1 MYPPPTQLR
10 AAHSPQHR
18 HSDRN
23 PTTGCLEHPYPL
35 DPQEFQLCRS
45 RDPEKMYMDFVPGT
59 CKKLLSL
66 TAAEKTTVSERVKE
80 MINELLTIPPDYF
93 GNFDSTPYINGV
105 LSRPGN
111 NPIISGIFKDQEQM
125 KHGILERLG
134 YTQSPH
140 CILLLREMVN
150 RTLNNHRTVF
160 THGDLQPKK
169 YILLIGICPA
179 GTPSTG
185 IFAPSTLYCQMKP
198 DWLEFVPVSGGIS
211 HGASCLLVDLL
222 LMLHYIHVDKV
233 I

>member
-105 LSRPGN
+105 LSRP
-111 NPIISGIFKDQEQM
+111 
-125 KHGILERLG
+125 
-134 YTQSPH
+134 
-140 CILLLREMVN
+140 EMVN

-222 LMLHYIHVDKV
+222 LMLHYIHVD
-233 I
+233 